1 MHRNGLAV
9 VAALLLAAGCGGG
22 SSGASACDKV
32 VQGYSDYSS
41 KASGCGVNIPVGSFD
56 RAACESA
63 FNGSGC
69 TAQDKQLWG
78 DYGSCL
84 SALPA
89 CTSGTSS
96 AFVDAVVACTDKLSG
111 LSGNCQ

>member
-9 VAALLLAAGCGGG
+9 VAALVLSAGCGGG
-22 SSGASACDKV
+22 SSSGSACDKV
-32 VQGYSDYSS
+32 VQGYKDYSS
-41 KASGCGVNIPVGSFD
+41 KASACGVNIPIGSFD
-56 RAACESA
+56 QSACEAA

-78 DYGSCL
+78 DYGTCL
-84 SALPA
+84 SGLPS
-89 CTSGTSS
+89 CNSGNTTP
-96 AFVDAVVACTDKLSG
+96 FVDAVVACTDKLNG

>member
-22 SSGASACDKV
+22 SSTGSACDKV
-32 VQGYSDYSS
+32 VQGYSDYAS
-41 KASGCGVNIPVGSFD
+41 KASGCGVNIPIGSFD
-56 RAACESA
+56 KTACENA

-78 DYGSCL
+78 DFGSCL
-84 SALPA
+84 SALPS
-89 CTSGTSS
+89 CS
-96 AFVDAVVACTDKLSG
+96 AGNTTPFVNAVVACTDKLNG
-111 LSGNCQ
+111 LSGNCE